1 MAVRDEAK
9 KDWEQGMKRKE
20 IAEKYG
26 ISENTV
32 KSWISRHWKNAKGA
46 SKGVPKSNKKGAP
59 KKGGQQG
66 NQNAVGNDGGAP
78 LGNSNAVKHG
88 GYSAVYWDTLD
99 DKEKDLIDT
108 MPKDEETLL
117 IDQIKMYSVRERRL
131 LLAIEAVKKQKGNQ
145 ILSGVS
151 RTESKRSFSNEE
163 DKKLYEERQ
172 AEKIAN
178 KEILPGEV
186 YSLNTVTESKDSA
199 LARLESELTKV
210 QNAKTKAISALAK
223 LNIEKQR
230 LDLLREKDDVEIEDT
245 SDIDEVLYG

>member
-1 MAVRDEAK
+1 M
-9 KDWEQGMKRKE
+9 
-20 IAEKYG
+20 
-26 ISENTV
+26 
-32 KSWISRHWKNAKGA
+32 
-46 SKGVPKSNKKGAP
+46 
-59 KKGGQQG
+59 
-66 NQNAVGNDGGAP
+66 
-78 LGNSNAVKHG
+78 
-88 GYSAVYWDTLD
+88 
-99 DKEKDLIDT
+99 
-108 MPKDEETLL
+108 
-117 IDQIKMYSVRERRL
+117 
-131 LLAIEAVKKQKGNQ
+131 AIEAVKKQKGNQ